1 MTIARKVVLGFAAII
16 VLSVLTLVISIVERL
31 GTVANVDVADTANKT
46 VHDILLPLERYARI
60 AQYDV
65 VQVQQFLSDASATH
79 HEDSFNDA
87 AKYAKDF
94 QEQIAALRQILTTNG
109 RQLFGDGYD
118 RLAQTTEHA
127 EKLFPEFNRLGT
139 VMARTYIDQGIKAG
153 NELMEKFDPMS
164 DEITKDLD
172 TLVEGSATASDA
184 GQKLVVGGID
194 QVRDAV
200 RSGSNLLVGANLV
213 LLAISAAIA
222 VLLVVFSLPV
232 LRQITGAIGRV
243 ADGDLEVA
251 TPGLGRVDEIG
262 EMARALDIF
271 KSMGIERQRLAEA
284 QGEEMRAK
292 LRRQQESEE
301 LIDMFSASVSGVF
314 HNLSTASTNMAE
326 TAERMKCGAEQTNAE
341 INQATREVAEASSNA
356 QAVAAASQE
365 LTAAISEI
373 CRLINQTSQVAE
385 QGSAQASE
393 VLQKVTMLRDASET
407 IGNIVGMISSI
418 AGQTNLLA
426 LNATI
431 EAARAGEAGRGFAVV
446 AGEVKSLSN
455 QTQKATID
463 IECQI
468 KAIQHAVA
476 GTMGA
481 VQQISKTIT
490 HVYQSSSEIAAAI
503 TEQQSAT
510 DEIAR
515 NIQFVSASAER
526 VSANMDSVK
535 ASADQ
540 TNADSYQVHDA
551 SGTMAIQT
559 EKMSVEVKDFLA
571 AIKGSGT
578 KHQFERL
585 EADVPSTLSID
596 GRKLTAR
603 AQQLSIAG
611 AWLDQHLD
619 LAPGS
624 LIDVTLQGVTQP
636 IRARIAGRSER
647 GIRLQFPMDAA
658 HLSFMAENLARL
670 NNAR

>member
-16 VLSVLTLVISIVERL
+16 MLSALTVIVSIVERL
-31 GTVANVDVADTANKT
+31 GTVANVDGAAAANKT
-46 VHDILLPLERYARI
+46 VHDILQPLERQARV

-94 QEQIAALRQILTTNG
+94 QDQIVALRQILTAAG
-109 RQLFGDGYD
+109 HSVFGARYD
-118 RLAQTTEHA
+118 HLAQATEHA
-127 EKLFPEFNRLGT
+127 EKLFPEFNRLGIE
-139 VMARTYIDQGIKAG
+139 MARTYIDLGSEGG
-153 NELMEKFDPMS
+153 NKLMEKFDPMS
-164 DEITKDLD
+164 DLITKDMEI
-172 TLVEGSATASDA
+172 LVEGSTAAGEA
-184 GQKLVVGGID
+184 GQKQVFDEIY

-200 RSGSNLLVGANLV
+200 RSGSNVMVGANLL
-213 LLAISAAIA
+213 LLAISAVIA
-222 VLLVVFSLPV
+222 VFLAGFSMPV
-232 LRQITGAIGRV
+232 LRRITGAMGRV
-243 ADGDLEVA
+243 ADGDLGVA

-262 EMARALDIF
+262 EMARALEVF
-271 KSMGIERQRLAEA
+271 KTMGVERQRLAEA
-284 QGEEMRAK
+284 QRDEMQAK

-314 HNLSTASTNMAE
+314 QNLSAASTTMAE
-326 TAERMKCGAEQTNAE
+326 TAERMKNGVEQTNAD

-365 LTAAISEI
+365 LTAAIGEI
-373 CRLINQTSQVAE
+373 GRLIDQTSQVAE
-385 QGSAQASE
+385 QGSNQADD
-393 VLQKVTMLRDASET
+393 VLQKVVMLRDASEK

-446 AGEVKSLSN
+446 AGEVKSLSG
-455 QTQKATID
+455 QTQKATIE
-463 IECQI
+463 IEGQI
-468 KAIQHAVA
+468 KAIQAAVA
-476 GTMGA
+476 GTLGA

-490 HVYQSSSEIAAAI
+490 TVNQSSSEIAAAI

-515 NIQFVSASAER
+515 NIQFVSASADR
-526 VSANMDSVK
+526 IAVNMGSVK
-535 ASADQ
+535 ASATQ
-540 TNADSYQVHDA
+540 TNAASYQVHDA

-559 EKMSVEVKDFLA
+559 EKMSIEVKDFLA

-578 KHQFERL
+578 QHKFERL
-585 EADVPSTLSID
+585 EIDVPATLSID
-596 GRKLTAR
+596 GRTVAAR

-619 LAPGS
+619 LAAGS
-624 LIDVTLQGVTQP
+624 LIDMTLQGVTRP

-647 GIRLQFPMDAA
+647 GVRLQFPMDAA
-658 HLSFMAENLARL
+658 HLSFMAETLARL
-670 NNAR
+670 GNRR